1 MMVEPPLPAILE
13 HARPRAPVDL
23 MNWPWFSLAK
33 TPRTAPIRYQG
44 RRHSVLV
51 APAPG
56 ATAIAT
62 IWDADI
68 LFWATAQLI
77 QAQDEKLRAAPTLIA
92 PLRRIL
98 RFVRRDTGRSQYG
111 RLAAALNRLATTE
124 ITTTVGAADG
134 LLARFHWV
142 EAWRATPAGIVITV
156 PDWLVA
162 SIVQRRVLAIEP
174 RYFALTG
181 GIERWLWLLARKHAQ
196 QISTGW
202 WISLDQLRDR
212 SGSAAR
218 HSDFVAAVRRLSQSG
233 RLLAY
238 RIEPV
243 RHRGEEGLRF
253 SRSPIA
259 IHSAALVP
267 GDKPGFDPQLRERI
281 CE

>member
-1 MMVEPPLPAILE
+1 MMAEPPLPAILE

-33 TPRTAPIRYQG
+33 TPRATPIRYQG

-92 PLRRIL
+92 PARRIL
-98 RFVRRDTGRSQYG
+98 RFLRRETGRSQYV

-124 ITTTVGAADG
+124 ITTTVGTADG
-134 LLARFHWV
+134 CPPGSTGSRPGGHTRGDRDHRPRLVGW
-142 EAWRATPAGIVITV
+142 TP
-156 PDWLVA
+156 
-162 SIVQRRVLAIEP
+162 IVQRRVLAIEP

-218 HSDFVAAVRRLSQSG
+218 HSDFVAALRRLSQSG

-253 SRSPIA
+253 SRSTVRV
-259 IHSAALVP
+259 HSAALVP